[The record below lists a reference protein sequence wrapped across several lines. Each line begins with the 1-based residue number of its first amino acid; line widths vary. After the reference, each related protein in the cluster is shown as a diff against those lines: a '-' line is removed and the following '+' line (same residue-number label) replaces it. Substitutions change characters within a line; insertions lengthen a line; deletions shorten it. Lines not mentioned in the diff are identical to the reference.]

1 MSCNVRELTD
11 KYEYCPLHAWLILYC
26 RGVTKSS
33 NSYSR
38 RPCQP
43 PTPLV
48 THPAPLSFENNLGI
62 HICATII
69 EIWAHTHEKDMGV
82 ERLQLKQLLKQKF
95 L

>member
-1 MSCNVRELTD
+1 MT
-11 KYEYCPLHAWLILYC
+11 LHNITLHYITLHYNNMTLLYC

-48 THPAPLSFENNLGI
+48 THPTPLSFENNLGI

-82 ERLQLKQLLKQKF
+82 EQLQLKQLLKQKF